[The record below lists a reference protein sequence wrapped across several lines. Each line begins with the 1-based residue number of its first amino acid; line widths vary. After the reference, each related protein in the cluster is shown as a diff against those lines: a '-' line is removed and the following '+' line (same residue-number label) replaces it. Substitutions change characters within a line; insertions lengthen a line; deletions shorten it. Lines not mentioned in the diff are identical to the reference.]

1 MKEIKYAYV
10 ACYNRTPVI
19 VTHTKEDMEQMLA
32 EYTKGILVSYKAHN
46 PKYPDDLE
54 GWYIYHDS
62 SMNEDVE
69 FAIYCVELGY
79 KRETSV

>member
-1 MKEIKYAYV
+1 
-10 ACYNRTPVI
+10 
-19 VTHTKEDMEQMLA
+19 MLA

>member
-10 ACYNRTPVI
+10 ACYNKIPVI
-19 VTHTKEDMEQMLA
+19 VTHNKEDMETMLA
-32 EYTKGILVSYKAHN
+32 EYTKGTLVNYKAHN